1 MAAITKLSQ
10 KTGIKYRVTINMAGV
25 RQFSRNFKTKKT
37 AVAWAKK
44 TEGDLELARVSANDV
59 LLLPGAHL
67 SRPDDLNGC

>member
-37 AVAWAKK
+37 
-44 TEGDLELARVSANDV
+44 EGDLELARVSANDV